1 MRRRRNAAPQ
11 RGKAHQ
17 ETETAKG
24 GVTMWGIEST
34 FWAHDGS
41 TAAALT
47 NKELKAAPG
56 AGKAI
61 YITDIHFS
69 NEGTANQAMLLDGS
83 GGAAV
88 YNEYMAISQARA
100 QALKTPIKLTGNTA
114 LCITTTAADHF
125 IVDVGGYI
133 DNDH

>member
-1 MRRRRNAAPQ
+1 M
-11 RGKAHQ
+11 
-17 ETETAKG
+17 T
-24 GVTMWGIEST
+24 WGIDAT

-47 NKELKAAPG
+47 NKSLVAAPG

-83 GGAAV
+83 GGSAL
-88 YNEYMAISQARA
+88 YNEYMAANTARA
-100 QALKTPIKLTGNTA
+100 QALKTPIKLTANTA

-125 IVDVGGYI
+125 IVDVGGYVA
-133 DNDH
+133 NDA